1 LEKGLK
7 KYILY
12 IVIALFTYSCSTVK
26 NVPENEYLLDK
37 VVVKS
42 KIQTITNERF
52 LPYIKQK
59 PNVRIVGMFKF
70 HLWLYNLAGKD
81 TSKAFNK
88 WLMRIGEDPVF
99 YDSFLAE
106 QSTQQLAL
114 FMKNRGYFHAKVKD
128 TAIVKR
134 KKKVKVRYDIR
145 AGNRF
150 RLNEVVYKAE
160 DPEIQA
166 IVESGAKNS
175 LLKKGRP
182 FDVTVHDAE
191 RDRIARL
198 LRNNGYY
205 NFSKDFVYFRSDST
219 VGEYL
224 VNDSVFIQ
232 NALVEVAKRK
242 TESVL
247 HPTYRIKN
255 VFFRMGFDTHKALNE
270 KEAYFA
276 RFDTVL
282 YDGYHFLYIDKVKVK
297 PEVLVNSTYIKPGQL
312 FKVNLVERTQALLS
326 GLRLYRFINIRF
338 EEVQAT
344 AAAQGK
350 DKWLNCFIQLVPA
363 KHQSYSIDI
372 EGINSSGNLGAGGNL
387 KYQHKNLLRG
397 AEEFSLGVGGSMQNQ
412 INQQKE
418 NFSTIEVG
426 GDSRIVFPKFWM
438 PFKIEGFRRKYNP
451 KTSLSIAY
459 NYQRRPDYTRTMA
472 NGRISY
478 FWNANKRTSH
488 LVSPLGINFVGIPIV
503 DQGFKADIAGSYLE
517 YSYQNHLITN
527 TSYSIVYNEQEINKR
542 KDFLYVNWNV
552 EEAGIGLNLLAKSF
566 TTKVDEGHYEILGV
580 QYAQYIRSDVDIRYH
595 HYLNRINSLAYR
607 VYLGVGYPYGNLN
620 VLPFEKRYFSG
631 GANSVRAWPVRGLG
645 PGSYNDPEADFYNQT
660 GDVKLEANAEYRFK
674 LLWILEGAFF
684 LDAGNV
690 YTIRKDI
697 SPEGGLFTFDSFA
710 EKIAVGSGLGLRFD
724 LTYFIFRLDMGLKLR
739 DPIEEKSKRWI
750 PLHRPFNWEDVG
762 FNLAIGYPF

>member
-1 LEKGLK
+1 LK

-12 IVIALFTYSCSTVK
+12 IVIALLTYSCSTVK
-26 NVPENEYLLDK
+26 NVPENKYLLDK

-42 KIQTITNERF
+42 NIQTITKEGF
-52 LPYIKQK
+52 LPYLKQRS
-59 PNVRIVGMFKF
+59 NVRILGMFKF
-70 HLWLYNLAGKD
+70 HLWLHSLAGKD
-81 TSKAFNK
+81 TTKALNK
-88 WLMRIGEDPVF
+88 WLMRIGEDPVI

-106 QSTQQLAL
+106 QSADQLAL
-114 FMKNRGYFHAKVKD
+114 FMKNRGYFRAQVKD

-134 KKKVKVRYDIR
+134 KKKVKVRYDIK
-145 AGNRF
+145 AGKRF

-160 DPEIQA
+160 DPAIQNL
-166 IVESGAKNS
+166 VDNDERNS

-182 FDVTVHDAE
+182 FDVAVHDAE
-191 RDRIARL
+191 RERITRL

-205 NFSKDFVYFRSDST
+205 SFSKEFVYYRVDSA

-224 VNDSVFIQ
+224 VNDSVLIQ
-232 NALVEVAKRK
+232 NALVEVDKEK
-242 TESVL
+242 TKSVL
-247 HPTYRIKN
+247 HSTYRIKD
-255 VFFRMGFDTHKALNE
+255 VFFRMGFDTHQALNE
-270 KEAYFA
+270 KEAYFS
-276 RFDTVL
+276 RFDTML
-282 YDGYHFLYIDKVKVK
+282 YEGYQFLYINKVNVK

-312 FKVNLVERTQALLS
+312 FKANLVERTQALLS
-326 GLRLYRFINIRF
+326 GLRIYRFINIRF
-338 EEVQAT
+338 EEVVPSGDAK
-344 AAAQGK
+344 QGN
-350 DKWLNCFIQLVPA
+350 DRLLNCYIQLVPA
-363 KHQSYSIDI
+363 KYQSYSIDI

-438 PFKIEGFRRKYNP
+438 PFKIEGFRRRYNP

-459 NYQRRPDYTRTMA
+459 NYQQRPDYTRTMV

-478 FWNANKRTSH
+478 LWDANKRTSH
-488 LVSPLGINFVGIPIV
+488 LVSPLGINYVGIPII
-503 DQGFKADIAGSYLE
+503 DPEFKQIIEGNYLE

-527 TSYSIVYNEQEINKR
+527 TSYSIVYNEQKINKR

-552 EEAGIGLNLLAKSF
+552 EEAGVGLNLLAKSF

-580 QYAQYIRSDVDIRYH
+580 QYAQYIQSDVDIRYH
-595 HYLNRINSLAYR
+595 HYLNQINSLAYR
-607 VYLGVGYPYGNLN
+607 AYLGVGYPYGNLD

-660 GDVKLEANAEYRFK
+660 GDVKLEANVEYRFK
-674 LLWILEGAFF
+674 LLWVLEGAFF

-697 SPEGGLFTFDSFA
+697 SPEGGVFTFDTFA
-710 EKIAVGSGLGLRFD
+710 DKIAVGSGFGLRFD
-724 LTYFIFRLDMGLKLR
+724 LTYFIFRLDMGLRLR
-739 DPIEEKSKRWI
+739 DPIEEKGKRWI
-750 PLHRPFNWEDVG
+750 PAHRPLKWEDVG
-762 FNLAIGYPF
+762 FNFAIGYPF